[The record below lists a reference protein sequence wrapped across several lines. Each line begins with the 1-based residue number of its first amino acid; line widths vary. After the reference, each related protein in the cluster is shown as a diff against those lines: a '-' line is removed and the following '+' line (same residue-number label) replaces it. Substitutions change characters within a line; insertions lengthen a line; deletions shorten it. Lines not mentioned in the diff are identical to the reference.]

1 MPPPPPPPRVLPAP
15 ASDGTLSLAMASLA
29 SDETDEALAPE
40 LARLEIVSVMGEGE
54 GEEAQ
59 LASQGADTATAPAYG
74 VLSDAESE
82 ASLKRYKSSS
92 TLVGMDWLN

>member
-59 LASQGADTATAPAYG
+59 LARQGADTAPAYG

-92 TLVGMDWLN
+92 TLVRMDWLN

>member
-54 GEEAQ
+54 EAQ
-59 LASQGADTATAPAYG
+59 YLDDLSHGEVFYITGNLVRATRDVNWG
-74 VLSDAESE
+74 QSRQE
-82 ASLKRYKSSS
+82 
-92 TLVGMDWLN
+92 

>member
-40 LARLEIVSVMGEGE
+40 LARLEIVSLMGE

-59 LASQGADTATAPAYG
+59 LARQGADTAPAYG

-92 TLVGMDWLN
+92 TLVRMDWLN

>member
-54 GEEAQ
+54 GAEAQ

>member
-1 MPPPPPPPRVLPAP
+1 MPPPRVLPAP

-29 SDETDEALAPE
+29 SDETEEAARD

-59 LASQGADTATAPAYG
+59 LARQGADTAPAHG

-82 ASLKRYKSSS
+82 ASLKRYNQ
-92 TLVGMDWLN
+92 VD

>member
-1 MPPPPPPPRVLPAP
+1 MPPPRVLPAP

-29 SDETDEALAPE
+29 SDETDEAARD

-59 LASQGADTATAPAYG
+59 LARQGADTASAHG

-82 ASLKRYKSSS
+82 ASLKRYNQ
-92 TLVGMDWLN
+92 VD

>member
-54 GEEAQ
+54 EAQ
-59 LASQGADTATAPAYG
+59 LASQGADNAPAYG

>member
-1 MPPPPPPPRVLPAP
+1 MPPPRVLPAP

-29 SDETDEALAPE
+29 SDETDEALAPD

-54 GEEAQ
+54 EGEEAQ
-59 LASQGADTATAPAYG
+59 LARQGADTAPAHG

-82 ASLKRYKSSS
+82 ASLKRYNQ
-92 TLVGMDWLN
+92 VD

>member
-1 MPPPPPPPRVLPAP
+1 MPPPRVLPAP

-29 SDETDEALAPE
+29 SDETDEALAPD

-59 LASQGADTATAPAYG
+59 LARQGADTAPALAHG

-82 ASLKRYKSSS
+82 ASLKRYNQ
-92 TLVGMDWLN
+92 VD

>member
-1 MPPPPPPPRVLPAP
+1 MPPPPPPPPPRVLPAP

-29 SDETDEALAPE
+29 SDETDEALAPD

-54 GEEAQ
+54 AQ
-59 LASQGADTATAPAYG
+59 LARQGADTAPAYG

-92 TLVGMDWLN
+92 TLIGTDWLN

>member
-59 LASQGADTATAPAYG
+59 LASQGADNAPAYG

>member
-1 MPPPPPPPRVLPAP
+1 MPPPRVLPAP

-29 SDETDEALAPE
+29 SDETDEAARD

-59 LASQGADTATAPAYG
+59 LARQGADTAPAHG

-82 ASLKRYKSSS
+82 ASLKRYNQ
-92 TLVGMDWLN
+92 VD

>member
-1 MPPPPPPPRVLPAP
+1 MPPPRVLPAP

-29 SDETDEALAPE
+29 SVETDEALAPD

-59 LASQGADTATAPAYG
+59 LARQGADTAPAHG

-82 ASLKRYKSSS
+82 ASLKRYNQ
-92 TLVGMDWLN
+92 VD

>member
-1 MPPPPPPPRVLPAP
+1 MPPPRVLPAP

-29 SDETDEALAPE
+29 SDETDEALAPD

-59 LASQGADTATAPAYG
+59 LARQGADTAPAHG

-82 ASLKRYKSSS
+82 ASLKRYNQ
-92 TLVGMDWLN
+92 VD

>member
-54 GEEAQ
+54 EAQ
-59 LASQGADTATAPAYG
+59 LASQGADTAPAYG

-82 ASLKRYKSSS
+82 ASLKRYISSS
-92 TLVGMDWLN
+92 TLEGMDWLN

>member
-1 MPPPPPPPRVLPAP
+1 MPPPPPRVLPAP

-54 GEEAQ
+54 EAP
-59 LASQGADTATAPAYG
+59 LASQGADTAPAYG

-92 TLVGMDWLN
+92 TLIGMDWLN

>member
-1 MPPPPPPPRVLPAP
+1 MPPPPPPPPPRVLPAP

-54 GEEAQ
+54 EAQ

-92 TLVGMDWLN
+92 TLIGIDWLN

>member
-1 MPPPPPPPRVLPAP
+1 MPPPRVLPAP

-29 SDETDEALAPE
+29 SDETDEALAPG

-59 LASQGADTATAPAYG
+59 LARQGADTAPAHG

-82 ASLKRYKSSS
+82 ASLKRYNQ
-92 TLVGMDWLN
+92 VD

>member
-54 GEEAQ
+54 EAQ
-59 LASQGADTATAPAYG
+59 LASQGADNAPAYG

-92 TLVGMDWLN
+92 TLVRMDWLN

>member
-54 GEEAQ
+54 EAQ
-59 LASQGADTATAPAYG
+59 LASQGADNAPAYG

-92 TLVGMDWLN
+92 TLIGMDWLN

>member
-92 TLVGMDWLN
+92 TLVRMDWLN

>member
-59 LASQGADTATAPAYG
+59 LASQGADTAPAYG

-92 TLVGMDWLN
+92 TLIGTDWLN